1 MRLGVGVIY
10 SGCPSAVSV
19 TPRHTSSPRLRA
31 LLHEA
36 LFQKPVNVLAAK
48 DDAPVQLYARQ
59 TLAHELLDDRPAYF
73 QVCHQFIFGQVLGF
87 HLGKMVPRAVEWSK
101 R

>member
-1 MRLGVGVIY
+1 MARTVATNIGVVHTPKPDDPFRA
-10 SGCPSAVSV
+10 SPASV
-19 TPRHTSSPRLRA
+19 RA
-31 LLHEA
+31 LLYET

-48 DDAPVQLYARQ
+48 EDAPVQLYARQ

-87 HLGKMVPRAVEWSK
+87 HLGKMIPRAVEWSK